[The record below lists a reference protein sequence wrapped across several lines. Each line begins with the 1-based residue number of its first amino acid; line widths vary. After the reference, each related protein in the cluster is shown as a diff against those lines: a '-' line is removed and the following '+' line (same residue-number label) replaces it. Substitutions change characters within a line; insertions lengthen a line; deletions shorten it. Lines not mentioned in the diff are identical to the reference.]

1 MFPSIRRSL
10 LNEGKTV
17 KYLKY
22 AFGEFVLVVLG
33 ILVAFQVNNWNEG
46 RKLELVRLELI
57 ENLKADFQVNLG

>member
-1 MFPSIRRSL
+1 M
-10 LNEGKTV
+10 
-17 KYLKY
+17 
-22 AFGEFVLVVLG
+22 VVLG